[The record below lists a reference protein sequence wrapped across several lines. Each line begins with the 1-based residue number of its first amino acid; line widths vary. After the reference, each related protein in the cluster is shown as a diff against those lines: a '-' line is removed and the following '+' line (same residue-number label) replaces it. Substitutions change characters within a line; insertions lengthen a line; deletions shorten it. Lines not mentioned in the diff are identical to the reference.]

1 MAALGWRMKMNSHY
15 DAYMCRKERVG
26 GFTWTDDGERYVS
39 ELAEMLTDAITKLR
53 ESNLTEKSPN

>member
-1 MAALGWRMKMNSHY
+1 MNSHY

-26 GFTWTDDGERYVS
+26 GFTWTDDGNRYVS
-39 ELAEMLTDAITKLR
+39 ELAKMLTDAISKLH